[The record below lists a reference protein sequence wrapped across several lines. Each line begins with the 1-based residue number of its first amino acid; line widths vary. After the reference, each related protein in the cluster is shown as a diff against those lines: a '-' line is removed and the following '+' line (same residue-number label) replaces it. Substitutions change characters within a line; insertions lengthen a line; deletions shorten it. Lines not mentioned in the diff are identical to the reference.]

1 MRHLMLVAFVAAF
14 CRQAVGLSAFLYM
27 SVHHSGFHRDIH
39 YNLKFGGVG
48 RMSCELL
55 LIQPL
60 PAAIYVDTDQL
71 TNMKK
76 FKKINSYVPLY
87 VDVEKPASKS
97 TPFSVYLYETV
108 RREVNITM
116 PIHFRY
122 HDPSERKF
130 ERIQIESPSL
140 HLQCNRGLN
149 GKSQPLKGAETH
161 RLPCASSAQIFDYD
175 KLDRAEHCDWQEV
188 EFSNVPTVISVLIP
202 VGNSASYRFVLPA
215 TILVSWI
222 GSIYLIYIIVKS
234 GKRVN
239 KKLL

>member
-1 MRHLMLVAFVAAF
+1 MFYLSLLVLIMIVDY
-14 CRQAVGLSAFLYM
+14 RVSGLSSFLYM
-27 SVHHSGFHRDIH
+27 NIHNSGFHREVH
-39 YNLKFGGVG
+39 YTIKFGGLG
-48 RMSCELL
+48 KMTCELL
-55 LIQPL
+55 LLQHL
-60 PAAIYVDTDQL
+60 PSAVYVDTDQL

-97 TPFSVYLYETV
+97 NPFSVYLFETA
-108 RREVNITM
+108 RKEVNITL

-122 HDPSERKF
+122 HDPSEKKF

-140 HLQCNRGLN
+140 YVQCRGVNSKHSLKPT
-149 GKSQPLKGAETH
+149 GTFRHPCSISSQ
-161 RLPCASSAQIFDYD
+161 IYDYD
-175 KLDRAEHCDWQEV
+175 KLSEAEYCDWQGL
-188 EFSNVPTVISVLIP
+188 EFSNVPTIISVLIP

-215 TILVSWI
+215 TILISWI
-222 GSIYLIYIIVKS
+222 GSMYLIYIIIKS